1 MMNELSLSLVANGV
15 LVCITAA
22 AFMMLAKLR
31 SKYQKARYDLQ
42 EAQLKLDAEQQL
54 RQQQIDFSKKA
65 TEELQNKF
73 EALSGKIFQTQN
85 ESFLKLA
92 NHQFNQWQKDA
103 HRDYDLR
110 EKTFAGVVD
119 PVQKA
124 LKQVD
129 EKIHNLEKERVGAYA
144 DLRRHL
150 TDLASVQKEL
160 RLETSS
166 LVKALRSPTGRGQ
179 WGEMQLKR
187 VVEMA
192 GMLNYVDFV
201 EQESRTDESGQTLR
215 PDMLIKLPGNQLVV
229 VDAKTP
235 LMAYLEALDCQD
247 DDMRRQKMAEH
258 ARHIRT
264 HLKNLSQKGYW
275 QQFEN
280 TPEFVVMFLP
290 SESIFSTALEQD
302 PSLIECGVRD
312 KVILATPTTL
322 IALLRAVSF
331 GWRQEALQDNAK
343 QISVLGA
350 ELGKRLQ
357 DMIIHFNKLGKNIT
371 QSVECYNQ
379 TLGSFESRVMVT
391 AKKFQ
396 DLQDAKQTVELQE
409 PIEKH
414 TRLLKNV
421 S

>member
-1 MMNELSLSLVANGV
+1 
-15 LVCITAA
+15 
-22 AFMMLAKLR
+22 MLAP
-31 SKYQKARYDLQ
+31 YCG
-42 EAQLKLDAEQQL
+42 AE
-54 RQQQIDFSKKA
+54 
-65 TEELQNKF
+65 
-73 EALSGKIFQTQN
+73 
-85 ESFLKLA
+85 
-92 NHQFNQWQKDA
+92 
-103 HRDYDLR
+103 RDYDVR
-110 EKTFAGVVD
+110 EKTFVNLID

-129 EKIHNLEKERVGAYA
+129 EKIHHLEKERVGAYA

-150 TDLASVQKEL
+150 TDLVSVQKEL
-160 RLETSS
+160 RLETST

-201 EQESRTDESGQTLR
+201 EQQQAQGQMLR

-247 DDMRRQKMAEH
+247 DDARQRKMADH
-258 ARHIRT
+258 SRHIRT
-264 HLKNLSQKGYW
+264 HLKALSQKAYW
-275 QQFEN
+275 QQFDN

-290 SESIFSTALEQD
+290 SESIFSAALEQD
-302 PSLIECGVRD
+302 PSLIELGVRD

-343 QISVLGA
+343 QISTLGA
-350 ELGKRLQ
+350 DLAKRLQ
-357 DMIIHFNKLGKNIT
+357 DMVQHFNKLGKNIT
-371 QSVECYNQ
+371 QTVESYNQ
-379 TLGSFESRVMVT
+379 TLGSFESRVMVS
-391 AKKFQ
+391 AKRFQ
-396 DLQDAKQTVELQE
+396 ELQGADTKQVSELVE
-409 PIEKH
+409 PIDKA
-414 TRLLKNV
+414 TRLLRPVK
-421 S
+421 